1 MQTWQISQLTSVTSL
16 SPTSAMLYTVVDHE
30 HELTKSC
37 RMLQNCDKLQVQ
49 VKTNC
54 IAILTGRCIKIG
66 SNDVMTSRSVMYKN
80 PKHHFP
86 ASGTHHQTFHADKGE
101 PSHFCTPPNFL
112 GTAPPAIVAKLHC
125 NGLLPLP
132 MFSLLFVCLTV
143 SNFAQ
148 ELPNRFA

>member
-1 MQTWQISQLTSVTSL
+1 MS
-16 SPTSAMLYTVVDHE
+16 
-30 HELTKSC
+30 
-37 RMLQNCDKLQVQ
+37 QNCDKLKVQ
-49 VKTNC
+49 LKTNC
-54 IAILTGRCIKIG
+54 IAKLAGRCIKIG

-86 ASGTHHQTFHADKGE
+86 VPGTHRQTFYADRGE
-101 PSHFCTPPNFL
+101 PSHFCTLPNFL
-112 GTAPPAIVAKLHC
+112 GTAPPAIAAKLPY

-132 MFSLLFVCLTV
+132 MFSLLFVSVVSLTV